1 MIGNPLSLTLFNPGL
16 GALLPELFHLPTR
29 DFPAEGFAMTSSYP
43 VNLRQVFYNY
53 SGGTFSRETLT
64 WTSQNQKE
72 GTQRGTEKT
81 RRYTEF

>member
-53 SGGTFSRETLT
+53 SGGTFARETLKVLINMRPE
-64 WTSQNQKE
+64 SPE
-72 GTQRGTEKT
+72 VKT
-81 RRYTEF
+81 FRV